1 MPGNTEISVVI
12 PVLNESESLPEL
24 YSKLKGSMDKLKKKY
39 EIIFIDDGS
48 ADNSFEILKEIHL
61 KDSRVKVIKFR
72 KNFGQTVAISAG
84 FDHAKGNVIVTMD
97 SDLQN
102 DPGDISKLLQ
112 KMDEG
117 FDVVSGWRADRKDPF
132 TKKIPSMISN
142 FLARH
147 LTSVK
152 IHDFGCT
159 LKAYKREVLNE
170 LELYGETHR
179 YIPALVAWKGFK
191 IGEIKVKHYSRK
203 HGKTKYGWKRLIKGI
218 LDLSLVTFWQRY
230 STRPIYVF
238 GGLGILLSLLGIIGG
253 LYCVYLKISQGVDL
267 SNHFLAVASF
277 LSLILGIQFFV
288 SGILADIAIKNYYSV
303 VGRKSYHIE
312 EVIELYEHEEPR

>member
-1 MPGNTEISVVI
+1 
-12 PVLNESESLPEL
+12 
-24 YSKLKGSMDKLKKKY
+24 
-39 EIIFIDDGS
+39 
-48 ADNSFEILKEIHL
+48 
-61 KDSRVKVIKFR
+61 
-72 KNFGQTVAISAG
+72 
-84 FDHAKGNVIVTMD
+84 
-97 SDLQN
+97 
-102 DPGDISKLLQ
+102 
-112 KMDEG
+112 
-117 FDVVSGWRADRKDPF
+117 
-132 TKKIPSMISN
+132 
-142 FLARH
+142 
-147 LTSVK
+147 
-152 IHDFGCT
+152 

-191 IGEIKVKHYSRK
+191 IGEIKVKHYPRK

-230 STRPIYVF
+230 STRPIYIF

>member
-1 MPGNTEISVVI
+1 MPGNTEVSIVI
-12 PVLNESESLPEL
+12 PVLNESGSLPEL
-24 YSKLKGSMDKLKKKY
+24 YSKLKESMDKLKREY

-191 IGEIKVKHYSRK
+191 IGEIKVKHYPRK
-203 HGKTKYGWKRLIKGI
+203 HGKTKYGWKRFIKGI
-218 LDLSLVTFWQRY
+218 LDLILVTFWQRY

-238 GGLGILLSLLGIIGG
+238 GGLGLLLALLGAFLSG
-253 LYCVYLKISQGVDL
+253 YLGFKRIFFGYPL
-267 SNHFLAVASF
+267 SDRPALLLAV
-277 LSLILGIQFFV
+277 LTIIIGIQFIATGV
-288 SGILADIAIKNYYSV
+288 LADIMLKVYYGQGLKKNYS
-303 VGRKSYHIE
+303 IE
-312 EVIELYEHEEPR
+312 KTLE